1 MKLNKVMH
9 VEDDECIRIVTE
21 MALSD
26 IAGFEVLSCEGAES
40 ALKEVVAFAPD
51 LILLDVMMP
60 KMDGLE
66 TLAELKKIPS
76 LTTTPIVFMTAKIQ
90 PSEKQIYIDA
100 GAVGVIEKP
109 FDPMTIGSTLNQ
121 LFIEAQEFNL

>member
-9 VEDDECIRIVTE
+9 VEDDECIRIVAE

-26 IAGFEVLSCEGAES
+26 VAGFEVLSCDGAEA
-40 ALKEVVAFAPD
+40 ALEQVVAFAPD

-60 KMDGLE
+60 KMDGLQ

-76 LTTTPIVFMTAKIQ
+76 LATTPIVFMTAKIQ
-90 PSEKQIYIDA
+90 PSEKQVYIDA

-109 FDPMTIGSTLNQ
+109 FDPMVIGETLNQ
-121 LFIEAQEFNL
+121 LFLKAQEG